1 MSDAV
6 PASSQSAGEAFK
18 KAAWRGSTIT
28 LLGQGTSAVIRV
40 GANLVITRL
49 LVPEH
54 FGVMALVNVFLI
66 GLHLFSDI
74 GVGPNIIQSPR
85 GEDPA
90 FLDTAWTVQVIRG
103 AALWICSCLLAWPLA
118 HFYGKPELVLL
129 IPVAGLSALL
139 GGFEST
145 RLFTQNRQLAFFRV
159 TALDLGA
166 QVASVVV
173 MIVSAWFLRSVWALV
188 ISGLVSSLLRTIL
201 SHTILPGHANR
212 FAWEPEARRSLF
224 AFGRWI
230 FISTAITFLSSQSD
244 RLVLGKLVPVEELG
258 LYAIAANL
266 ASMPAQVIYQVTQKV
281 FYPLLA
287 SALRSDT
294 HDRASILR
302 SRARLLVLLAPGI
315 ALGVAM
321 APPVVAMLYDP
332 RYVRVGSLTSLLSI
346 GTWLSTV
353 GSSYGIMLLAA
364 GHPRELSFGFALKVA
379 LFLGLTFV
387 VAPRWG
393 TAGLALLVALS
404 ELGFF
409 LVVFL
414 AVKGR
419 LRLTDLGADV
429 GATALGAAAVGGF
442 LGVHA
447 LVLGATGSP
456 IVALSVVTVLGLAA
470 TAALARKF
478 RMI

>member
-1 MSDAV
+1 MPDAASASLQSD
-6 PASSQSAGEAFK
+6 GEAFK

-28 LLGQGTSAVIRV
+28 LLGQGASAVIRV

-85 GEDPA
+85 GDEPA
-90 FLDTAWTVQVIRG
+90 FLNTAWTVQVIRG
-103 AALWICSCLLAWPLA
+103 GALWICSCLLAWPLA

-129 IPVAGLSALL
+129 IPVAGLSAVF

-145 RLFTQNRQLAFFRV
+145 RLFTQNRHLAFMRV
-159 TALDLGA
+159 NALDLGA
-166 QVASVVV
+166 QVASVAV
-173 MIVSAWFLRSVWALV
+173 MIVSAYVLRSVWALV
-188 ISGLVSSLLRTIL
+188 ISGLVSSLLRTVL
-201 SHTILPGHANR
+201 SHTILPGQPNR
-212 FAWEPEARRSLF
+212 FAWEPAARRSLF
-224 AFGRWI
+224 DFGRWI
-230 FISTAITFLSSQSD
+230 FVSTSVTFLASQSD

-266 ASMPAQVIYQVTQKV
+266 AAMPAQVIYQVTQKV

-287 SALRSDT
+287 TALRNET
-294 HDRASILR
+294 HDAGTILR
-302 SRARLLVLLAPGI
+302 ARARLLVLLAPAI

-321 APPVVAMLYDP
+321 APPVVALLYDP
-332 RYVRVGSLTSLLSI
+332 RYVRVGGLTSLLSI
-346 GTWLSTV
+346 GTWLGTV
-353 GSSYGIMLLAA
+353 ASSYSIMLLAA
-364 GHPRELSFGFALKVA
+364 GHPKELSFGYALKVA
-379 LFLGLTFV
+379 LFLGLAFL

-393 TAGLALLVALS
+393 TPGLALLVALS

-409 LVVFL
+409 VVVML
-414 AVKGR
+414 GVRNR
-419 LRLTDLGADV
+419 LRLVDLRADLGT
-429 GATALGAAAVGGF
+429 TALGAAAVGFF
-442 LGVHA
+442 LVVHA
-447 LVLGATGSP
+447 LVLSVTGAP
-456 IVALSVVTVLGLAA
+456 IVALAVVSVLGLAA
-470 TAALARKF
+470 TALLARKF